1 MKTLFKNGKV
11 VDVISKTV
19 AAADILVEDDMIAAV
34 GTNLETPKNIK
45 TVDLKGMTVL
55 PGLFNC
61 HVHMCS
67 AAGTGA
73 RETLSDAS
81 LTVRALKNLK
91 TLVDADTVIGNPI
104 TTPDGTMIIPVSKV
118 SFGFATGGSDLASKS
133 PKDVFGG
140 GSGGGVTIQP
150 LCFLVVKNGD
160 VKILHINSN
169 NSTGSQALNMIPDV
183 IDKISGIVKKD
194 KPAEA
199 PTETI

>member
-1 MKTLFKNGKV
+1 MSEH
-11 VDVISKTV
+11 IS
-19 AAADILVEDDMIAAV
+19 
-34 GTNLETPKNIK
+34 
-45 TVDLKGMTVL
+45 
-55 PGLFNC
+55 GLTDNS
-61 HVHMCS
+61 M
-67 AAGTGA
+67 
-73 RETLSDAS
+73 
-81 LTVRALKNLK
+81 KNLK

-169 NSTGSQALNMIPDV
+169 NSTGSQIVNMVPDV

-194 KPAEA
+194 KPAEESGA
-199 PTETI
+199 AL

>member
-1 MKTLFKNGKV
+1 MSEH
-11 VDVISKTV
+11 IS
-19 AAADILVEDDMIAAV
+19 
-34 GTNLETPKNIK
+34 
-45 TVDLKGMTVL
+45 
-55 PGLFNC
+55 GLTDNS
-61 HVHMCS
+61 M
-67 AAGTGA
+67 
-73 RETLSDAS
+73 
-81 LTVRALKNLK
+81 KNLK

-169 NSTGSQALNMIPDV
+169 NSTGSQALNMIPEV

-194 KPAEA
+194 KPAEENA
-199 PTETI
+199 QNV

>member
-1 MKTLFKNGKV
+1 MSEH
-11 VDVISKTV
+11 IS
-19 AAADILVEDDMIAAV
+19 
-34 GTNLETPKNIK
+34 
-45 TVDLKGMTVL
+45 
-55 PGLFNC
+55 GLTDNS
-61 HVHMCS
+61 M
-67 AAGTGA
+67 
-73 RETLSDAS
+73 
-81 LTVRALKNLK
+81 KNLK
-91 TLVDADTVIGNPI
+91 TLVDADPVIGNPL

>member
-1 MKTLFKNGKV
+1 MIEMSEH
-11 VDVISKTV
+11 IS
-19 AAADILVEDDMIAAV
+19 
-34 GTNLETPKNIK
+34 
-45 TVDLKGMTVL
+45 
-55 PGLFNC
+55 GLTDNS
-61 HVHMCS
+61 M
-67 AAGTGA
+67 
-73 RETLSDAS
+73 
-81 LTVRALKNLK
+81 KNLK

>member
-1 MKTLFKNGKV
+1 MSEH
-11 VDVISKTV
+11 IS
-19 AAADILVEDDMIAAV
+19 
-34 GTNLETPKNIK
+34 
-45 TVDLKGMTVL
+45 
-55 PGLFNC
+55 GLTDNS
-61 HVHMCS
+61 M
-67 AAGTGA
+67 
-73 RETLSDAS
+73 
-81 LTVRALKNLK
+81 KNLK

-104 TTPDGTMIIPVSKV
+104 TTPDGTMIIPVSKL

-133 PKDVFGG
+133 PKDVIGG

-183 IDKISGIVKKD
+183 IDKISGSVKKD

>member
-1 MKTLFKNGKV
+1 MSEH
-11 VDVISKTV
+11 IS
-19 AAADILVEDDMIAAV
+19 
-34 GTNLETPKNIK
+34 
-45 TVDLKGMTVL
+45 
-55 PGLFNC
+55 GLNDNS
-61 HVHMCS
+61 M
-67 AAGTGA
+67 
-73 RETLSDAS
+73 
-81 LTVRALKNLK
+81 KNLK

>member
-1 MKTLFKNGKV
+1 MSEH
-11 VDVISKTV
+11 IS
-19 AAADILVEDDMIAAV
+19 
-34 GTNLETPKNIK
+34 
-45 TVDLKGMTVL
+45 
-55 PGLFNC
+55 GLTDNS
-61 HVHMCS
+61 M
-67 AAGTGA
+67 
-73 RETLSDAS
+73 
-81 LTVRALKNLK
+81 KNLK

-199 PTETI
+199 PTETIY

>member
-1 MKTLFKNGKV
+1 MSEH
-11 VDVISKTV
+11 IS
-19 AAADILVEDDMIAAV
+19 
-34 GTNLETPKNIK
+34 
-45 TVDLKGMTVL
+45 
-55 PGLFNC
+55 GLTDNS
-61 HVHMCS
+61 M
-67 AAGTGA
+67 
-73 RETLSDAS
+73 
-81 LTVRALKNLK
+81 KNLK

-133 PKDVFGG
+133 PKDVSGG

>member
-1 MKTLFKNGKV
+1 MSEH
-11 VDVISKTV
+11 IS
-19 AAADILVEDDMIAAV
+19 
-34 GTNLETPKNIK
+34 
-45 TVDLKGMTVL
+45 
-55 PGLFNC
+55 GLTDNS
-61 HVHMCS
+61 M
-67 AAGTGA
+67 
-73 RETLSDAS
+73 
-81 LTVRALKNLK
+81 KNLK

-169 NSTGSQALNMIPDV
+169 NSTSSQALNMIPDV

>member
-1 MKTLFKNGKV
+1 MSEH
-11 VDVISKTV
+11 IS
-19 AAADILVEDDMIAAV
+19 
-34 GTNLETPKNIK
+34 
-45 TVDLKGMTVL
+45 
-55 PGLFNC
+55 GLTDNS
-61 HVHMCS
+61 M
-67 AAGTGA
+67 
-73 RETLSDAS
+73 
-81 LTVRALKNLK
+81 KNLK

-194 KPAEA
+194 KPAET

>member
-1 MKTLFKNGKV
+1 MSEH
-11 VDVISKTV
+11 IS
-19 AAADILVEDDMIAAV
+19 
-34 GTNLETPKNIK
+34 
-45 TVDLKGMTVL
+45 
-55 PGLFNC
+55 GLTDNS
-61 HVHMCS
+61 M
-67 AAGTGA
+67 
-73 RETLSDAS
+73 
-81 LTVRALKNLK
+81 KNLK

-169 NSTGSQALNMIPDV
+169 NSTGSQIVNMVPDV
-183 IDKISGIVKKD
+183 IDKIGGIVKKD
-194 KPAEA
+194 KPAEESGA
-199 PTETI
+199 AL

>member
-1 MKTLFKNGKV
+1 MSEH
-11 VDVISKTV
+11 IS
-19 AAADILVEDDMIAAV
+19 
-34 GTNLETPKNIK
+34 
-45 TVDLKGMTVL
+45 
-55 PGLFNC
+55 GLTDNS
-61 HVHMCS
+61 M
-67 AAGTGA
+67 
-73 RETLSDAS
+73 
-81 LTVRALKNLK
+81 KNLK

-140 GSGGGVTIQP
+140 GSSGGVTIQP

>member
-1 MKTLFKNGKV
+1 MSEH
-11 VDVISKTV
+11 IS
-19 AAADILVEDDMIAAV
+19 
-34 GTNLETPKNIK
+34 
-45 TVDLKGMTVL
+45 
-55 PGLFNC
+55 GLTDNS
-61 HVHMCS
+61 M
-67 AAGTGA
+67 
-73 RETLSDAS
+73 
-81 LTVRALKNLK
+81 KNLK

-104 TTPDGTMIIPVSKV
+104 TTPDGTMIIPVSKF

>member
-1 MKTLFKNGKV
+1 MSEH
-11 VDVISKTV
+11 IS
-19 AAADILVEDDMIAAV
+19 
-34 GTNLETPKNIK
+34 
-45 TVDLKGMTVL
+45 
-55 PGLFNC
+55 GLTDNS
-61 HVHMCS
+61 M
-67 AAGTGA
+67 
-73 RETLSDAS
+73 
-81 LTVRALKNLK
+81 KNLK

-169 NSTGSQALNMIPDV
+169 NSTGSQIVNMVPDV

-194 KPAEA
+194 KPAEESG
-199 PTETI
+199 TTL

>member
-1 MKTLFKNGKV
+1 MSEH
-11 VDVISKTV
+11 IS
-19 AAADILVEDDMIAAV
+19 
-34 GTNLETPKNIK
+34 
-45 TVDLKGMTVL
+45 
-55 PGLFNC
+55 GLTDNS
-61 HVHMCS
+61 M
-67 AAGTGA
+67 
-73 RETLSDAS
+73 
-81 LTVRALKNLK
+81 KNLK

-118 SFGFATGGSDLASKS
+118 SFGFATGGSDLAYKS

>member
-1 MKTLFKNGKV
+1 MSEH
-11 VDVISKTV
+11 IS
-19 AAADILVEDDMIAAV
+19 
-34 GTNLETPKNIK
+34 
-45 TVDLKGMTVL
+45 
-55 PGLFNC
+55 GLTDNS
-61 HVHMCS
+61 M
-67 AAGTGA
+67 
-73 RETLSDAS
+73 
-81 LTVRALKNLK
+81 KNLK

-118 SFGFATGGSDLASKS
+118 SFGFATGGADLASKS

-160 VKILHINSN
+160 VKILHFNSN